1 MSEGVRLLKQT
12 AYRNYLIIRI
22 LFFYSKKWCKIS
34 QEVIEHHLIHIIF
47 SYALH
52 IECWL
57 FKMQKAYEH
66 VVLDCESR
74 LVEYFYNAVAVLNGE
89 KMVMKKPKKRIDL
102 F

>member
-1 MSEGVRLLKQT
+1 MSEGVRLWKQA

-22 LFFYSKKWCKIS
+22 LVFYSKKWCKIS

-52 IECWL
+52 IECWS

-66 VVLDCESR
+66 GVLDYESR
-74 LVEYFYNAVAVLNGE
+74 LVEYF
-89 KMVMKKPKKRIDL
+89 
-102 F
+102 